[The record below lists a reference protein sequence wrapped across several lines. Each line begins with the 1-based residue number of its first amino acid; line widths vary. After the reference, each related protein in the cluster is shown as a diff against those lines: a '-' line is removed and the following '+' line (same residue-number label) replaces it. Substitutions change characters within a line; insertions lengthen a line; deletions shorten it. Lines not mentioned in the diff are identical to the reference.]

1 MGRCIQRGP
10 NLSALRESPT
20 GGAPNGMPLKLRAP
34 ELLSETP
41 SSMPL
46 AILTRSWANAT
57 AVIVMVNVIVRIKSL
72 AQFVDFIVSSRC
84 HHLYEYGVRLLGTAL
99 VVNFDSAA
107 IIGEGVHLGP
117 LSRKSVEAKMT
128 TKAVPNYRTPKAP
141 PIYAQASGHI
151 AVFGWK
157 SCGAN

>member
-10 NLSALRESPT
+10 NLSEIRASCQFFTGCGGFQRESPT

-72 AQFVDFIVSSRC
+72 AQFVDFIVSSRWQP
-84 HHLYEYGVRLLGTAL
+84 LYEL
-99 VVNFDSAA
+99 
-107 IIGEGVHLGP
+107 E
-117 LSRKSVEAKMT
+117 K
-128 TKAVPNYRTPKAP
+128 
-141 PIYAQASGHI
+141 
-151 AVFGWK
+151 
-157 SCGAN
+157 